1 VDRAPFGK
9 TDLVVSTAGI
19 GCARLGGI
27 FQGETA
33 GQLELLSAAL
43 DQGINFFDT
52 SDLYS
57 QGESEKLLGR
67 AFRGRRDKVVLAS
80 KAGYCLPT
88 QRRLMARIKPIARP
102 IIRFLGLKRE
112 NLPAAVV
119 GAPSQDF
126 SPGYLRRAIEASLK
140 RLGTDYL
147 DLFQLHSPPASVVA
161 RGDWVPELDALRR
174 EGKIRWYGVSCDSAE
189 AALAALRFPGV
200 SSLQIQM
207 SLLEHATADAVLPRA
222 RETGVAVI
230 ARECL
235 ANGLLA
241 KDATVTEIEAVC
253 QTPEEAKFRARQLA
267 AYRDVARAN
276 GCSLFQLG
284 MQYVLRSEGVC
295 TALVGVRT
303 KAQLEGNVR
312 QLAMPPSADEAVR
325 AARAIAI
332 AS

>member
-1 VDRAPFGK
+1 MDRHRFGK

-27 FQGETA
+27 FQREATGY
-33 GQLELLSAAL
+33 LDLLSAAL

-52 SDLYS
+52 SDMYS

-67 AFRGRRDKVVLAS
+67 AFRGRRDKVVLTS

-88 QRRLMARIKPIARP
+88 QRRVIARLKPIARP
-102 IIRFLGLKRE
+102 IIRMLGIKRE
-112 NLPAAVV
+112 NLPAAVM
-119 GAPSQDF
+119 GAPKQDF
-126 SPGYLRRAIEASLK
+126 SPAYLRSAIEGSLK
-140 RLGTDYL
+140 RLGTDHL
-147 DLFQLHSPPASVVA
+147 DLYQLHSPPADVVA
-161 RGDWVPELDALRR
+161 RGDWAEALDALRR
-174 EGKIRWYGVSCDSAE
+174 QGKIRWYGVSCDTAE

-207 SLLEHATADAVLPRA
+207 SLLEHSTADAVLPRA
-222 RETGVAVI
+222 REAGVAVI
-230 ARECL
+230 AREVL

-241 KDATVTEIEAVC
+241 KDASAADIEAVSRSA
-253 QTPEEAKFRARQLA
+253 EEVQHRTRQLE
-267 AYRDVARAN
+267 AYKRIAQAN

-284 MQYVLRSEGVC
+284 MQYVIRSEGVSVS
-295 TALVGVRT
+295 LIGVRT
-303 KAQLEGNVR
+303 TAQLMGNVR

-325 AARAIAI
+325 AARALAI